1 MADTY
6 TRWANTSNEGAL
18 IGTVYTTSGN
28 TIGNPIIK
36 FTFTDESY
44 LDLAAPAETTDTW
57 YPASSLVVITPTNL
71 ALAFGD
77 TNHNAYYN
85 SAGVVI
91 PFPSTLLVDGLY
103 FYEFAEASTPTDT
116 EDQYIIFMPKIEAAI
131 AALAQSL
138 LDGQCSCSMD
148 EALTKKFVKAK
159 ALQQLIY
166 AKVSDLGTTYNATS
180 FQEVNTDIGV
190 LTNFLAGTTDVC
202 GC

>member
-18 IGTVYTTSGN
+18 IGNVYTISGN

-44 LDLAAPAETTDTW
+44 LDLAAPAQTTDTW
-57 YPASSLVVITPTNL
+57 YPSSGMIIISPPLLRNE
-71 ALAFGD
+71 FGGVG
-77 TNHNAYYN
+77 HNAYYN
-85 SAGVVI
+85 SVGVVI
-91 PFPSTLLVDGLY
+91 PFLFTEFVDGLY
-103 FYEFAEASTPTDT
+103 FYEFAEASTPNDT

-148 EALTKKFVKAK
+148 EELTKKFVKAK

-180 FQEVNTDIGV
+180 FREVNTDIGV